1 MTRDG
6 TVGRFRRNRAKPGV
20 SSGHRSRLNDED
32 SVRGPHQGQ
41 RSTRTAPTGRTHDC
55 KRPLCC
61 TPNDLLPGGGHPHMS
76 SRREFITL
84 MTGAVAAWPLAARAQ
99 QLAMPVVGFLNGL
112 GPNDRPNLPA
122 AFRRGLGETGYVDG
136 RNVAIEYRFAEN
148 RHDRLPALAADL
160 VDHKVNVIA
169 ATGGGASVLA
179 AIAATKTIPIVFTTA
194 GDPVQEGYVTSLNRP
209 GGNVTGVSWFHGQI
223 AGKALGLLHELVP
236 NAAVVA
242 LLVNP
247 KLPESARTRSD
258 ALEAA
263 RALGRQ
269 LLVLDASTASEI
281 DAAFATMRQRRAGA
295 LLIGADPF
303 FSSRLQQIVALA
315 VRDAIPAIYVNREF
329 VEEGG
334 LMSYGNDT
342 ADSYR
347 RAGVH
352 VGRILNGAKP
362 ADLPVDQ
369 ATKFEL
375 VVNVKAAKAVGLTI
389 PESFLARA
397 DEVIE

>member
-1 MTRDG
+1 MKRRD
-6 TVGRFRRNRAKPGV
+6 
-20 SSGHRSRLNDED
+20 
-32 SVRGPHQGQ
+32 
-41 RSTRTAPTGRTHDC
+41 
-55 KRPLCC
+55 
-61 TPNDLLPGGGHPHMS
+61 
-76 SRREFITL
+76 FITL
-84 MTGAVAAWPLAARAQ
+84 LGGTAAWPLAARAQ
-99 QLAMPVVGFLNGL
+99 QAAMLVVGFLNGL

-122 AFRRGLGETGYVDG
+122 AFRRALGETGYVDG

-148 RHDRLPALAADL
+148 RYDRLPALAADL
-160 VDHKVNVIA
+160 VGRKVNVIA

-209 GGNVTGVSWFHGQI
+209 GGNVTGVSWFHAQI

-258 ALEAA
+258 AQEAA
-263 RALGRQ
+263 RALGRK

-315 VRDAIPAIYVNREF
+315 VRDAIPAMYVNREF